1 MESRLRAVVA
11 RKSADRREVQMNRRA
26 SMYAL
31 LALPAAALL
40 LASQLPRTA
49 WAQAFPTKPIK
60 LLVPFP
66 AGGPAD
72 LFGRALAN
80 GLPSELGQQIV
91 IANRAGAGGVAGVDA
106 LAKSAPD
113 GYTIGLNGAAALSA
127 IPFMVSKMPFDWQK
141 DLALLTLVVRVPE
154 VLVVHPSLPV
164 NTLQE
169 LVAYARANPR
179 KINYGSAGIGT
190 ITHLAVELL
199 RTEAKIDV
207 VHVPYRG
214 AAPAVNDLIG
224 GHVQMVVLDTPVLL
238 PHIRA
243 GTVKALAVTSQT
255 RSGALPDVPTTV
267 EAGFKTVQSDNWYGL
282 SAPAGVP
289 PEIFDKLHKAV
300 VSTLRSAE
308 LKKLFDS
315 QDAVPAPTSPAEF
328 AAFVKAEQAKW
339 GPVVVATGAKLE

>member
-1 MESRLRAVVA
+1 MGVRTRIAFGVVTALTFIGAAMPSAAQESYPNKPITMITPEVVGSAADLLSRVIA
-11 RKSADRREVQMNRRA
+11 R
-26 SMYAL
+26 L
-31 LALPAAALL
+31 LADAY
-40 LASQLPRTA
+40 
-49 WAQAFPTKPIK
+49 
-60 LLVPFP
+60 
-66 AGGPAD
+66 
-72 LFGRALAN
+72 
-80 GLPSELGQQIV
+80 GQPVTIEN
-91 IANRAGAGGVAGVDA
+91 IYLEAGVEKA
-106 LAKSAPD
+106 IKSPPD
-113 GYTIGLNGAAALSA
+113 GYTLMYGSSGN
-127 IPFMVSKMPFDWQK
+127 
-141 DLALLTLVVRVPE
+141 LALLPHVKKVAFDPTKDLTPVARFVLQPTLIAVN
-154 VLVVHPSLPV
+154 PSLPV

-255 RSGALPDVPTTV
+255 RSGALPDVPTTG
-267 EAGFKTVQSDNWYGL
+267 EAGFKTVLSDNWYGL
-282 SAPAGVP
+282 SAPAGVA
-289 PEIFDKLHKAV
+289 PESLDKLHKAV
-300 VSTLRSAE
+300 VATLRSAE

-339 GPVVVATGAKLE
+339 GPVVAATGAKLE